1 MNPRLFTVFVV
12 STKYPTVA
20 RKGQDSDV
28 IPKPAQEIAL
38 SCVVIV
44 IVLLFCPLAFAAGT
58 DALLQGAA
66 NDYAAMKESLV
77 KKYEEQYKR
86 GEELD
91 RKYRQENN
99 KDTIRNQ
106 VAAWQAIITDGYDA
120 ISGFVKSGDF
130 DKAHIIYYDY
140 YFNQSFFVPLGYKD
154 SWSEE
159 IGPALSAVRRCCDTD
174 DSNDCEAQ
182 IYEKAFP
189 YFRDFANRTEAQVGG
204 FFRSVDQSKLSYYD
218 DYYKKTRTFTY
229 TWPKNAEK
237 LLNFL
242 QGDSDW
248 DRKSRMMDKPGLNSA
263 SLLTINLRSNQGRL
277 IDMYVTLQV
286 QNSSSGSAEH
296 FWLREF
302 LEDSSVIEEGGNYL
316 VLKRENR
323 YYRLVH
329 FYKGRKSLAV
339 VYTLET
345 DKTIDAM
352 ARYLILALRDYVV
365 TGAAPA
371 PAPAPAPGP
380 AVINQM
386 EMKPLTSTNL
396 QTSPGTESTCT
407 LQILVADPKGAPVAS
422 VAVTLEKPMLGTLS
436 ALQVTTDAQGRAQ
449 VIYTAPTEAE
459 LAQQGEKEMS
469 VLINAREGATG
480 AKDSTSLNIR
490 SRLSA
495 MTVEVEHAIL
505 PAHPDFYN
513 TIRFRFQ
520 AANKKDGSAYQAR
533 IRARQQWGALV
544 KDSLQQGGAQSYA
557 MGVWPNQECSV
568 SYHWIGP
575 ASMMQAADEI
585 ITVEIPELGLKQ
597 EVSFSVGIDLA
608 LVSVQRKYGG
618 QLLPLLWEPFD
629 CYIQDR
635 FHPGVDLAALLA
647 KFRIQP
653 GLVIEQ
659 TFYAPAV
666 VDPAETGFLS
676 ALFTRLEGSDAN
688 SLHSAVA
695 WAGGE
700 WEVQKTADNRFVL
713 VQKGRYNDG
722 TPWIDYPAIVFWER
736 GSYQFKVM
744 LKPGAFDADPRTD
757 TAVTEVFTVEA
768 FRGMADE
775 VIHTVFLPSIEFL
788 AGALAGYTESLPL
801 KFAFCLKGL
810 AGDIYG
816 GNYQDFLLDAWGCSM
831 DAMGASK
838 LPVRVKQLFD
848 RHTLALYTKT
858 LVDTL
863 AADQPISATKGVE
876 KGTKAAAPT
885 PTPTPTPP
893 PAPPKY
899 DLDRIM
905 QIAQLA
911 VKGSKESYLVILERQ
926 GLEGYAAEIEEETL
940 TPAPAKVHADQ
951 IRSQRIEQ
959 GERFVVI
966 PCDKDEQLLVRLS
979 GQGTAGRL
987 IIVTPDVVKRYA
999 YPDKAWESTVVID
1012 KTGQAVMAQGEIL
1025 LPMP

>member
-1 MNPRLFTVFVV
+1 V
-12 STKYPTVA
+12 
-20 RKGQDSDV
+20 Q
-28 IPKPAQEIAL
+28 
-38 SCVVIV
+38 
-44 IVLLFCPLAFAAGT
+44 
-58 DALLQGAA
+58 
-66 NDYAAMKESLV
+66 
-77 KKYEEQYKR
+77 
-86 GEELD
+86 
-91 RKYRQENN
+91 
-99 KDTIRNQ
+99 
-106 VAAWQAIITDGYDA
+106 
-120 ISGFVKSGDF
+120 
-130 DKAHIIYYDY
+130 
-140 YFNQSFFVPLGYKD
+140 
-154 SWSEE
+154 
-159 IGPALSAVRRCCDTD
+159 RCCSAD
-174 DSNDCEAQ
+174 NINECRYQ
-182 IYEKAFP
+182 ILQKALP
-189 YFRDFANRTEAQVGG
+189 YYRDLANKTEEQVGG

-218 DYYKKTRTFTY
+218 DYHKKTQRFTY
-229 TWPKNAEK
+229 TWPASATT
-237 LLNFL
+237 LLNFFQGENYNQEL
-242 QGDSDW
+242 QS
-248 DRKSRMMDKPGLNSA
+248 RKISGSSLKEA
-263 SLLTINLRSNQGRL
+263 SLLTVNLRSNQGRL
-277 IDMYVTLQV
+277 LTMYVTLEV
-286 QNSSSGSAEH
+286 QDYSNPDP
-296 FWLREF
+296 WLRPL
-302 LEDSSVIEEGGNYL
+302 LEDGSVIEEGSTYL

-323 YYRLVH
+323 SYRLVH
-329 FYKGRKSLAV
+329 FYKGRKSLAL

-352 ARYLILALRDYVV
+352 ARSLILALRDYVV

-371 PAPAPAPGP
+371 PAPGP
-380 AVINQM
+380 ATANQM
-386 EMKPLTSTNL
+386 EMKPLASTNL

-407 LQILVADPKGAPVAS
+407 LQITVADPKGAPTAN

-436 ALQVTTDAQGRAQ
+436 ALQLLTDAQGQAR

-459 LAQQGEKEMS
+459 LAQQGKKEIS
-469 VLINAREGATG
+469 VMINAREGATG

-544 KDSLQQGGAQSYA
+544 ENSLQQGGAQSYA
-557 MGVWPNQECSV
+557 MGVWPNQECAV

-618 QLLPLLWEPFD
+618 QLLPLLWEPFA

-653 GLVIEQ
+653 GLAIEQ
-659 TFYAPAV
+659 TFYAPAA

-688 SLHSAVA
+688 SLRHAVA
-695 WAGGE
+695 WDGGQ

-757 TAVTEVFTVEA
+757 TVLTEVFTVEA

-810 AGDIYG
+810 AGDIQG

-848 RHTLALYTKT
+848 NHTLALYTKT
-858 LVDTL
+858 LCDTL
-863 AADQPISATKGVE
+863 VSDNPAKTMEGQA
-876 KGTKAAAPT
+876 KAAAPA
-885 PTPTPTPP
+885 PS
-893 PAPPKY
+893 PPKY
-899 DLDRIM
+899 DLARIT

-911 VKGSKESYLVILERQ
+911 VKGSKGSYLVILERQ
-926 GLEGYAAEIEEETL
+926 GLEGYAAEIEQETL

-951 IRSQRIEQ
+951 TRSQRIEQ

-966 PCDKDEQLLVRLS
+966 PCYNDEQLLARLS
-979 GQGTAGRL
+979 GQGAAGQL
-987 IIVTPDVVKRYA
+987 IVVTPDVVKRYV
-999 YPDKAWESTVVID
+999 YPDEAWESVVVIN
-1012 KTGQAVMAQGEIL
+1012 KTGQAQITQGEIL